1 MSDFTLTFGDP
12 LRVSVTV
19 PEGATQVALSTSDSN
34 VVVVQNALAVTGG
47 TGAAGAGVP
56 VGGTTGQSLVKLTD
70 ADYSTEWANRLASVV
85 EDTSP
90 ELGGNLN
97 TAGNAITFED
107 EGGAAAGSLAYDVDE
122 STVAYTNADGV
133 SIELGEKNVFY
144 GKADEAISK
153 GDVVMFGGVQ
163 GNHLLF
169 KKADQSASGFMP
181 EWVVGFAAQDMAL
194 NAFGYVVWFGKLDGL
209 SGYDT
214 ATYSEGDL
222 LYLDPATAGGVT
234 LSEPTPPAHS
244 ILLAAVLT
252 PSNGSAG
259 RIIIRPSHK
268 PDTDEVPE
276 GSTNLY
282 YTAARAQADV
292 PTLKTSD
299 LTLDDATRVVNLLA
313 GGRITFRDS
322 AANSLLYIDE
332 NNAYVGVGNVTP
344 TAGLHVA
351 TNALIGGNLEVDG
364 SEVRLADAATIGV
377 DGGERFTIGK
387 ITGGGPAYITI
398 NGAVDASNTFQIANT
413 TGLQFSGSSANS
425 LGAST
430 LGDFSFT
437 KNGSGSANYKFD
449 NQVSEVSFENT
460 TSVNLK
466 DQLPLRLYDS
476 DSSNYVGIQP
486 PATVAAD
493 YTLTLP
499 ADDGDA
505 DQVLTTDGSGTLS
518 WTTPVSDNIYTADG
532 TLSGNRVIEMGS
544 SSLDLQSSSV
554 SKFKVFSN
562 GTTTATG
569 RVTINGNGSVGGAL
583 RIGDADSS
591 AIIAL
596 QSPATVA
603 SSYTLILPTADG
615 LSGEALTTDGS
626 GNLSFAKAAA
636 DTDVGPW
643 ATLGGR
649 FQIDSSDGNQMM
661 IAGGAF
667 GPYYYIWSQ
676 AAGATLTTGTV
687 DVSTTTMSSFYQMYG
702 SFKLPSAKKVR
713 ANFAIRN
720 ANANSYSKNAR
731 FQIYSFS
738 LEDSFST
745 VSMTLRADY
754 AFTTPSGTLPAEHV
768 VTTTSA
774 IPDGDYVICF
784 LGMNDTMLATGY
796 CYMNIQLELEGA

>member
-56 VGGTTGQSLVKLTD
+56 VGGTTGQSLVKLTN
-70 ADYSTEWANRLASVV
+70 ADYSTEWADRLASVV
-85 EDTSP
+85 DDTSP
-90 ELGGNLN
+90 ELGGDLN

-107 EGGAAAGSLAYDVDE
+107 GGNLSYSNSKNTLV
-122 STVAYTNADGV
+122 YTNADGV

-144 GKADEAISK
+144 GKAAEAISK

-163 GNHLLF
+163 GNHLLL
-169 KKADQSASGFMP
+169 KKADQQASGFMP
-181 EWVVGFAAQDMAL
+181 EWVIGFAAQDL
-194 NAFGYVVWFGKLDGL
+194 STNDWGYAVWFGVLDGL
-209 SGYDT
+209 SGYDE

-222 LYLDPATAGGVT
+222 LYLDPATPGAVR
-234 LSEPTPPAHS
+234 LSEPTPPNHS
-244 ILLAAVLT
+244 ILLAAVLK
-252 PSNGSAG
+252 PNNGNAG
-259 RIIIRPSHK
+259 KIIIRPTHK

-322 AANSLLYIDE
+322 ANNPLLYIDE
-332 NNAYVGVGNVTP
+332 SNAYVGVGNVTP

-351 TNALIGGNLEVDG
+351 ADARIGNNLRVG
-364 SEVRLADAATIGV
+364 GPEVRLANSSTIGV
-377 DGGERFTIGK
+377 LGGERFTIGK
-387 ITGGGPAYITI
+387 ITGSGAAVITI
-398 NGAVDASNTFQIANT
+398 NGVVNVSDTFQIGNT
-413 TGLQFSGSSANS
+413 TGIQFSGAAGNS

-449 NQVSEVSFENT
+449 DQVSEVSFENT

-505 DQVLTTDGSGTLS
+505 DQVLTTDGSGALS
-518 WTTPVSDNIYTADG
+518 WTTPVSDSIYTADG
-532 TLSGNRVIEMGS
+532 TLSGNRAIELNGNTLELTQGGASQVKFFSTGNAQINNRLTIDGDTSNS
-544 SSLDLQSSSV
+544 SIRMWDNGN
-554 SKFKVFSN
+554 SN
-562 GTTTATG
+562 A
-569 RVTINGNGSVGGAL
+569 VTINTSSSMSGSV
-583 RIGDADSS
+583 SV
-591 AIIAL
+591 
-596 QSPATVA
+596 T
-603 SSYTLILPTADG
+603 LPTTN
-615 LSGEALTTDGS
+615 LTFPTSAGSAGDFIKTDGS
-626 GNLSFAKAAA
+626 GNLSFANPITTYGGGTFSWSGFDAAFKSVSPPGSISTTLFNYAEIDADPDVTISDTMVGPSVSLGDAA
-636 DTDVGPW
+636 D
-643 ATLGGR
+643 ATRGT
-649 FQIDSSDGNQMM
+649 QN
-661 IAGGAF
+661 
-667 GPYYYIWSQ
+667 
-676 AAGATLTTGTV
+676 TL
-687 DVSTTTMSSFYQMYG
+687 D
-702 SFKLPSAKKVR
+702 
-713 ANFAIRN
+713 IRN
-720 ANANSYSKNAR
+720 IPSGRLVEISTVLSFNANGTWLASWGSPGSPYGGGTAAYVGMAATSG
-731 FQIYSFS
+731 Y
-738 LEDSFST
+738 EDVTFDLS
-745 VSMTLRADY
+745 D
-754 AFTTPSGTLPAEHV
+754 FTT
-768 VTTTSA
+768 
-774 IPDGDYVICF
+774 
-784 LGMNDTMLATGY
+784 N
-796 CYMNIQLELEGA
+796 NIHQIKQYLQITPVGASSVRWRWKSLTITIS

>member
-1 MSDFTLTFGDP
+1 MSTIIVSGSSPSTISVSIPQVNTIVVTPPEVRTVSATLNIG
-12 LRVSVTV
+12 S
-19 PEGATQVALSTSDSN
+19 A
-34 VVVVQNALAVTGG
+34 G
-47 TGAAGAGVP
+47 TPGQGVEA
-56 VGGTTGQSLVKLTD
+56 GGTTGQSLVKLNDNDYATTW
-70 ADYSTEWANRLASVV
+70 ADRLSAVV

-90 ELGGNLN
+90 ELGGDLN
-97 TAGNAITFED
+97 TAGNAITFETD
-107 EGGAAAGSLAYDVDE
+107 LGVADGSLAYDNDE
-122 STVAYTNADGV
+122 NTLTYTNASGI
-133 SIELGEKNVFY
+133 SIELGEKSVFY

-169 KKADQSASGFMP
+169 KKADQSAPGFIP
-181 EWVVGFAAQDMAL
+181 EWVVGFAAQDLLA
-194 NAFGYVVWFGKLDGL
+194 NDFGYVVWFGKLGGL

-222 LYLDPATAGGVT
+222 LYHDPATAGGVT
-234 LSEPTPPAHS
+234 TTEPLPAAGHS

-252 PSNGSAG
+252 PSNGSSG
-259 RIIIRPSHK
+259 RIIIRPTHK
-268 PDTDEVPE
+268 QDTDEVPE

-282 YTAARAQADV
+282 FTDARAQAAVDTFKDKDITFSTPTRTADLQTGGRLVFRDDSNQNILYLEESTRRVGVSTPSLPTATLDV
-292 PTLKTSD
+292 GGDAKISSNLTVGGGTIALADTAVLGVADTERLTIGSLSGTATLTMNATTDFTNVTTFSSGLKIEDTTNYIQIQAPTL
-299 LTLDDATRVVNLLA
+299 
-313 GGRITFRDS
+313 
-322 AANSLLYIDE
+322 
-332 NNAYVGVGNVTP
+332 
-344 TAGLHVA
+344 
-351 TNALIGGNLEVDG
+351 
-364 SEVRLADAATIGV
+364 
-377 DGGERFTIGK
+377 
-387 ITGGGPAYITI
+387 
-398 NGAVDASNTFQIANT
+398 
-413 TGLQFSGSSANS
+413 SSS
-425 LGAST
+425 
-430 LGDFSFT
+430 
-437 KNGSGSANYKFD
+437 
-449 NQVSEVSFENT
+449 
-460 TSVNLK
+460 
-466 DQLPLRLYDS
+466 
-476 DSSNYVGIQP
+476 
-486 PATVAAD
+486 

-499 ADDGDA
+499 ADDGNAND
-505 DQVLTTDGSGTLS
+505 VLTSDGSGNLS
-518 WTTPVSDNIYTADG
+518 WAAPVTDTIYTADG

-569 RVTINGNGSVGGAL
+569 RLTVNGNGSVGGAL
-583 RIGDADSS
+583 RVGDADSS
-591 AIIAL
+591 AVIAL

-603 SSYTLILPTADG
+603 SSYTLILPAADG
-615 LSGEALTTDGS
+615 LSGEALVTDGS
-626 GNLSFAKAAA
+626 GNLSFDKPAA

-643 ATLGGR
+643 VTLGGR
-649 FQIDSSDGNQMM
+649 LQVDAADGNQMM

-702 SFKLPSAKKVR
+702 GFKMPSAKKVR
-713 ANFAIRN
+713 ANFTIRN
-720 ANANSYSKNAR
+720 ANSNSFSKNAR

-754 AFTTPSGTLPAEHV
+754 AFTSPSGTLPAEHV

-796 CYMNIQLELEGA
+796 FYMNIQLELEGA